1 MARIF
6 EEEIFSGATVEEVAA
21 EFAKIVE
28 RNYVKR
34 LEFCQATSVD
44 DREEYRYWEYRKNN
58 EPDEVYKATEKKI
71 LTIIQNWESN
81 KKYYLKERFFFRSK
95 DEISI
100 TRSSG
105 FYDDLY
111 SGDAVKYSV
120 CVNVEY
126 LINIRDLIIFER
138 IYTQGTK
145 L

>member
-81 KKYYLKERFFFRSK
+81 KKYYLKEPFF
-95 DEISI
+95 
-100 TRSSG
+100 
-105 FYDDLY
+105 
-111 SGDAVKYSV
+111 
-120 CVNVEY
+120 
-126 LINIRDLIIFER
+126 
-138 IYTQGTK
+138 
-145 L
+145 